1 MLIFDDV
8 GELLIYWRSSLNYQK
23 DPQIWNEEPINLGTL
38 EMLNIEWGNF
48 KKWKVTQNN
57 RSKVLLGEI
66 KKIKAYS
73 NYNEAL
79 LKHSANRYKLI
90 L

>member
-1 MLIFDDV
+1 
-8 GELLIYWRSSLNYQK
+8 
-23 DPQIWNEEPINLGTL
+23 
-38 EMLNIEWGNF
+38 MLNIEWGNF